1 MPEPLSAQSKSEL
14 EVALDETIDTISEHC
29 LLRIHGKTMQARIM
43 NSAKQAWRDH
53 YTASYK
59 DAIEKKKRHWKD
71 DRDQVLERACQV
83 GYLSAYFAAL
93 RSIFDELRRAGI
105 PLDPGEPGAPGQD
118 IWLEPAYQPLV
129 DSRIAKR
136 AACFIDCDMKRD
148 REPRPTPQFIWCPT
162 PTTARLH
169 DLMAIALPRRMARD
183 EVEQATARI
192 GKALLSKP

>member
-1 MPEPLSAQSKSEL
+1 MSAQSKSEL

-29 LLRIHGKTMQARIM
+29 LLRIHGKTMEARVM
-43 NSAKQAWRDH
+43 QSAKQAWRDH

-59 DAIEKKKRHWKD
+59 EAIEKKKRHWKH
-71 DRDQVLERACQV
+71 DREQVLERACQV

-93 RSIFDELRRAGI
+93 RSVFDELRRAGV

-129 DSRIAKR
+129 DSRIATS
-136 AACFIDCDMKRD
+136 AACFIDCDMKRQ
-148 REPRPTPQFIWCPT
+148 PTVTAQFIWCPAPIPAT
-162 PTTARLH
+162 VH
-169 DLMAIALPRRMARD
+169 DLMAIALPRRMPKS
-183 EVEQATARI
+183 EVEHAKARI

>member
-29 LLRIHGKTMQARIM
+29 LLRIHGKTMEARVM
-43 NSAKQAWRDH
+43 QSAKQAWRDH

-59 DAIEKKKRHWKD
+59 EAIEKKKRHWKD
-71 DRDQVLERACQV
+71 DREQVLERACQV

-93 RSIFDELRRAGI
+93 RSVFDELRRAGI

-129 DSRIAKR
+129 DSRIATS
-136 AACFIDCDMKRD
+136 AACFIDCDMKRQ
-148 REPRPTPQFIWCPT
+148 PTVTAQFIWCPAPIPAT
-162 PTTARLH
+162 VH
-169 DLMAIALPRRMARD
+169 DLMAIALPRRMPKS
-183 EVEQATARI
+183 EVEHAKARI

>member
-29 LLRIHGKTMQARIM
+29 LLRIHGKTMEARVM
-43 NSAKQAWRDH
+43 QSAKQAWRDH

-59 DAIEKKKRHWKD
+59 EAIEKKKRHWKD
-71 DRDQVLERACQV
+71 DREQVLERACQV

-93 RSIFDELRRAGI
+93 RSVFDELRRAGI

-129 DSRIAKR
+129 DSRIATS
-136 AACFIDCDMKRD
+136 AACFIDCDMKRQ
-148 REPRPTPQFIWCPT
+148 PTVTPQFIWCPAPIPGT
-162 PTTARLH
+162 VH
-169 DLMAIALPRRMARD
+169 DLMAIALPRRMPKG
-183 EVEQATARI
+183 EVEHAKARI

>member
-1 MPEPLSAQSKSEL
+1 LSAQSKSEL

-29 LLRIHGKTMQARIM
+29 LLRIHGKTMEARVM
-43 NSAKQAWRDH
+43 QSAKQAWRDH

-59 DAIEKKKRHWKD
+59 EAIEKKKRHWKH
-71 DRDQVLERACQV
+71 DREQVLERACQV

-93 RSIFDELRRAGI
+93 RSVFDELRRAGV

-129 DSRIAKR
+129 DSRIATS
-136 AACFIDCDMKRD
+136 AACFIDCDMKRQ
-148 REPRPTPQFIWCPT
+148 PTVTAQFIWCPAPIPAT
-162 PTTARLH
+162 VH
-169 DLMAIALPRRMARD
+169 DLMAIALPRRMPKS
-183 EVEQATARI
+183 EVEHAKARI

>member
-29 LLRIHGKTMQARIM
+29 LLRIHGKTMEARVM
-43 NSAKQAWRDH
+43 QSAKQAWRDH

-59 DAIEKKKRHWKD
+59 EAIEKKKRHWKH
-71 DRDQVLERACQV
+71 DREQVLERACQV

-93 RSIFDELRRAGI
+93 RSVFDELRRAGV

-129 DSRIAKR
+129 DSRIATS
-136 AACFIDCDMKRD
+136 AACFIDCDMKRQ
-148 REPRPTPQFIWCPT
+148 PTVTAQFIWCPAPIPAT
-162 PTTARLH
+162 VH
-169 DLMAIALPRRMARD
+169 DLMAIALPRRMPKS
-183 EVEQATARI
+183 EVEHAKARI

>member
-29 LLRIHGKTMQARIM
+29 LLRIHGKTMEARVM
-43 NSAKQAWRDH
+43 QSAKQAWRDH

-59 DAIEKKKRHWKD
+59 EAIEKKKRHWKD
-71 DRDQVLERACQV
+71 DREQVLERACQV

-93 RSIFDELRRAGI
+93 RSVFDELRRAGV

-129 DSRIAKR
+129 DSRIATS
-136 AACFIDCDMKRD
+136 AACFIDCDMKRQ
-148 REPRPTPQFIWCPT
+148 PTVTAQFIWCPAPIPAT
-162 PTTARLH
+162 VH
-169 DLMAIALPRRMARD
+169 DLMAIALPRRMPKS
-183 EVEQATARI
+183 EVEHAKARI

>member
-1 MPEPLSAQSKSEL
+1 MPEPLSSHPKSEL
-14 EVALDETIDTISEHC
+14 EEALDETIDTDLGALPAAHPGQDHAGQDHE
-29 LLRIHGKTMQARIM
+29 LGEAGVAR
-43 NSAKQAWRDH
+43 SLH
-53 YTASYK
+53 ASYK